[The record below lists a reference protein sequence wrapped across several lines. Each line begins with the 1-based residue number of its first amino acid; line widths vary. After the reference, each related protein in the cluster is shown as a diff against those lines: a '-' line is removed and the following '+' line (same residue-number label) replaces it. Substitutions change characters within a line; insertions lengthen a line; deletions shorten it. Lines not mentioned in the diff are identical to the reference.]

1 MILNINSKIS
11 SYDVIIESG
20 AISSV
25 GEIVA
30 EKLEKKLESV
40 KNMFI
45 ITDENVDNYYGEIVE
60 NGFVELGFEVS
71 KYVIAPG
78 ENSKNILTLAGIYAE
93 MSEKGIT
100 RSDMIVAL
108 GGGVVGDLAGFAAST
123 YLRGI
128 EYIQIPTTLLAQ
140 VDSSIGGKTAI
151 DISQGKN
158 LVGSFYN
165 PSLVIIDSSVLKSL
179 NTRDLTSGMAE
190 VIKYALIRD
199 RDMYDLLLA
208 IENRTHLFEKLD
220 EIIYRCCKIKKDIVE
235 KDQFDKGERMILNFG
250 HTLGHAI
257 ETHYKFRKYLHGEAV
272 AIGMIRISEIA
283 AKDGLIEETVVE
295 DIKNVLSRYGLINK
309 EEISN
314 KELVKYIKKDKKR
327 FGDKFK
333 VALVEKIG
341 EGIIV
346 EKGIEFFEQ

>member
-11 SYDVIIESG
+11 SYDVIIESDI
-20 AISSV
+20 ISSV
-25 GEIVA
+25 GKIVS
-30 EKLEKKLESV
+30 EKMEERLISV
-40 KNMFI
+40 KKMFI
-45 ITDENVDNYYGEIVE
+45 ITDENVDNNYGDIVE
-60 NGFVELGFEVS
+60 SSFEKQGFEVS
-71 KYVIAPG
+71 KYIIAPG

-100 RSDMIVAL
+100 RSDMIIAL
-108 GGGVVGDLAGFAAST
+108 GGGVVGDIAGFAAST

-165 PSLVIIDSSVLKSL
+165 PSLVLIDSSVLKSL

-190 VIKYALIRD
+190 VIKYALIKD
-199 RDMYDLLLA
+199 RDLYDLLME
-208 IENRTHLFEKLD
+208 IENRTQLFEKLD
-220 EIIYRCCKIKKDIVE
+220 EIIYRCCKIKKEVVE

-283 AKDGLIEETVVE
+283 AKKGIINQSVVD
-295 DIKNVLSRYGLINK
+295 DIKKILSRYGLTNK
-309 EEISN
+309 EEITN
-314 KELVKYIKKDKKR
+314 KELVKYIKNDKKR
-327 FGDKFK
+327 FGDRFK
-333 VALVEKIG
+333 IAVVKNIG
-341 EGIIV
+341 QGIIIEEGID
-346 EKGIEFFEQ
+346 FFEQ

>member
-1 MILNINSKIS
+1 MILNIKSKLS
-11 SYDVIIESG
+11 EYDIVIEGGIL
-20 AISSV
+20 SSV
-25 GEIVA
+25 GDYISKMLK
-30 EKLEKKLESV
+30 EKAMSV
-40 KNMFI
+40 KKMFI
-45 ITDENVDNYYGEIVE
+45 ITDETVDSLYSETVKKSLE
-60 NGFVELGFEVS
+60 ESGFELA
-71 KYVIAPG
+71 KYVISPG
-78 ENSKNILTLAGIYAE
+78 ENSKNILTLAGIYSE
-93 MSEKGIT
+93 MSDLGIT

-165 PSLVIIDSSVLKSL
+165 PSLVLIDSFVLETL

-190 VIKYALIRD
+190 VIKYALIKD
-199 RDMYDLLLA
+199 KELYNILMS
-208 IENRTHLFEKLD
+208 IESRSQLFERLN
-220 EIIYRCCKIKKDIVE
+220 EIIYRCCSIKKELVE
-235 KDQFDKGERMILNFG
+235 EDPFDKGERMLLNFG

-272 AIGMIRISEIA
+272 AIGMVRISELA
-283 AKDGLIEETVVE
+283 AEKGMIDESIVK
-295 DIKNVLSRYGLINK
+295 DIKNILARFGLSNK
-309 EEISN
+309 EEVEN
-314 KELVKYIKKDKKR
+314 KELIKYIKNDKKR

-333 VALVEKIG
+333 IVLVEEIG
-341 EGIIV
+341 KGIIV
-346 EKGIEFFEQ
+346 DTGIDFFE